1 MNPKTLIEAVRYFSD
16 LSVCHEYMRKIKWPD
31 GKVTCPECG
40 CERVGEIATRPG
52 MLRCNTKSCQK
63 QFSYKVGTIFE
74 SSPLGLDKWFVAVW
88 CVANAKNGISSHE
101 LHRALGVTQKTAWF
115 MLHRIREAMKTGT
128 FQNLKGSGEIE
139 ADETFVGGVA
149 KNMHKHIREKK
160 ITGRGS
166 VNKAVVQGVL
176 ERGHGNRKSRIQTWV
191 VPNIDGSSLRPNVG
205 QNVEFGSKVYTDEHG
220 GYSGLAR
227 RFVHA
232 TVDHAKEYVRGAVHI
247 NGVENFWSLFKRSIK
262 GTWTWVADFHLQR
275 YAIEQEW
282 RFNNREFDDGTR
294 FEKVMKCV
302 VGRRLT
308 YQRLC
313 SINDSGFMG
322 IE

>member
-1 MNPKTLIEAVRYFSD
+1 MTDIPKTLIEAVRYYSD
-16 LSVCHEYMRKIKWPD
+16 IDMCNAKMFKMKWPNGKAECPKCGGRKI
-31 GKVTCPECG
+31 
-40 CERVGEIATRPG
+40 GEIKSRK
-52 MLRCNTKSCQK
+52 MLQCRECRK

-74 SSPLGLDKWFVAVW
+74 DSPIGLDRWFVAVW
-88 CVANAKNGISSHE
+88 VIANAKNGISSHE
-101 LHRALGVTQKTAWF
+101 LGRALGVRQATAWF
-115 MLHRIREAMKTGT
+115 MLHRIREAMGTST
-128 FQNLKGSGEIE
+128 FQDLKGSGEIE
-139 ADETFVGGVA
+139 SDETFIGGVA
-149 KNMHKHIREKK
+149 KNMHKHIRERK

-176 ERGHGNRKSRIQTWV
+176 ERGDGKRKSRIQTWV
-191 VPNIDGSSLRPNVG
+191 VPNTDGPALQPNIG
-205 QNVEFGSKVYTDEHG
+205 RNVEFGAKVYTDAHG

-232 TVDHAKEYVRGAVHI
+232 TVDHAKEYVRGAVHV

-262 GTWTWVADFHLQR
+262 GTWTWVADYHLQR

-294 FEKVMKCV
+294 FEQVMKCV

-308 YQRLC
+308 YRRLC

-322 IE
+322 LE